1 MKIKSISRQ
10 NKTFSYQLLGSAF
23 GKIKYS
29 FIKQRRK
36 MSKCFSGVNLF
47 PLLQKKR
54 TSMKNNTKLKSREIV
69 FVLLHNNLEFS
80 VC

>member
-1 MKIKSISRQ
+1 
-10 NKTFSYQLLGSAF
+10 
-23 GKIKYS
+23 
-29 FIKQRRK
+29 
-36 MSKCFSGVNLF
+36 MSKCFNGVNLF

-54 TSMKNNTKLKSREIV
+54 TSMKNDTKLKSREIV

>member
-1 MKIKSISRQ
+1 
-10 NKTFSYQLLGSAF
+10 
-23 GKIKYS
+23 
-29 FIKQRRK
+29 

-80 VC
+80 FVSCLNILPTIFFRQFSSNIE